1 MKKFRSLIIAASVA
15 VMTVPTAAFA
25 DLTGSYVL
33 KVIEAEPTSYTGTQF
48 CATLVEDGSVLG
60 WTNSGTVTIDGVTGQ
75 FFIVK
80 RQLVAWLVSNSGT
93 SLFTANLPGGTNIM
107 GTAFA
112 ELDSSGNVFATGAY
126 KAARTANC

>member
-1 MKKFRSLIIAASVA
+1 MNNFRALTIAASVA

-25 DLTGSYVL
+25 NLTGSYVL
-33 KVIEAEPTSYTGTQF
+33 KVVEAEPTSYNGTQF

-60 WTNSGTVTIDGVTGQ
+60 WTNSGTVTINGVTGQ
-75 FFIVK
+75 FIIVN
-80 RQLVAWLVSNSGT
+80 RQLSAWLVSNSGT

-112 ELDSSGNVFATGAY
+112 ELDSGGNVFATGAY
-126 KAARTANC
+126 KAARTASC